1 MFVEDYHSYL
11 KHLGWNK
18 VDQLARVLLDVS
30 GLAISN
36 SQAAKIKEC
45 FDQLHEFDKKPL
57 TFKQVAKRPQR
68 GRFARTK
75 SSRSGHI
82 GVMAMKRFVLTLYN
96 EKFFQHFLFNPI
108 QVFLVCWI
116 PCCFPS

>member
-11 KHLGWNK
+11 KHLGWDK

-82 GVMAMKRFVLTLYN
+82 GVMAMKRFVLTYN